1 MGAEGPLVGSPVF
14 KTDGD
19 GAPVLVCSIRTRPRH
34 TLRTARPAVRG
45 SRLGGRPAG
54 GQLRKEFAAMS
65 DVPFFARRKLYSTYS
80 AQEVGQLRAAL
91 QGAGVKFVIQQDLH
105 TGPFFGL
112 GLQSGPVS
120 TEYTVYVHKDD
131 FDLAESAIQGTIG

>member
-1 MGAEGPLVGSPVF
+1 MGAEGPLVGPPVF

-19 GAPVLVCSIRTRPRH
+19 GAPVLVCSIRTRPRQ
-34 TLRTARPAVRG
+34 LRTARPAVRG

-131 FDLAESAIQGTIG
+131 FALAESAIQGSCE